1 MVHRSPFGDA
11 LDVCFELTDWPSYT
25 DHWAPNKKFSV
36 ISPPTPSTQVS
47 CALSSWLYDGN
58 FMKGTLQ
65 KYFSAVISAKELP
78 ITSLSIVPLF
88 SLPSEKKESLVER
101 GRMFWKCRRKR
112 YISYEGWDFERL
124 EHFVS
129 NQPGTQL
136 NWVRLGNVWK
146 ELTALCLDSS

>member
-1 MVHRSPFGDA
+1 
-11 LDVCFELTDWPSYT
+11 
-25 DHWAPNKKFSV
+25 
-36 ISPPTPSTQVS
+36 
-47 CALSSWLYDGN
+47 
-58 FMKGTLQ
+58 MKGTLQ

-136 NWVRLGNVWK
+136 N
-146 ELTALCLDSS
+146 